1 MSEPTVD
8 LATEDGIL
16 WVTLNR
22 PEALNTMN
30 TALVDELHA
39 CFESLPGRKDIR
51 VVILRGAGRAFCAG
65 LDLKEAGAQQASAG
79 ERAFDPGAALRGQQ
93 RFSRLAILMRRAPQ
107 PFIACIHGPTCGGG
121 FSLALASDVR
131 LAGESVRMNAAFI
144 RIGLSACDIGTSY
157 FLPRLVGSSL
167 ASELLLT
174 GRFIHADRALATG
187 LVSNVFPDE
196 QLESEARALAQ
207 EMLTTSP
214 MGLRLTKDCINASL
228 DGATLEQMIAME
240 DRTQT
245 LCAQSPDMLEGF
257 RAFFEKRPPRYSN
270 S

>member
-1 MSEPTVD
+1 MSEPTVKIEK
-8 LATEDGIL
+8 EDGIL

-39 CFESLPGRKDIR
+39 CFGSLPDRNDIR
-51 VVILRGAGRAFCAG
+51 VVILRGSGRAFCAG
-65 LDLKEAGAQQASAG
+65 LDLKEAGSRQSNAAPKGPDPSAG
-79 ERAFDPGAALRGQQ
+79 LRGQQ

-107 PFIACIHGPTCGGG
+107 PIIACIHGPTCGGG

-131 LAGESVRMNAAFI
+131 IAGESVKMNAAFI

-174 GRFIHADRALATG
+174 GRFIHAERALATG
-187 LVSNVFPDE
+187 LVSQVVPDE
-196 QLESEARALAQ
+196 QLEKEARALAT
-207 EMLTTSP
+207 EMLETSP
-214 MGLRLTKDCINASL
+214 LGLRLTKDCINASL

-245 LCAQSPDMLEGF
+245 LCASSPDMAEGV
-257 RAFFEKRPPRYSN
+257 RAFFEKRPPRYDN
-270 S
+270 A